1 MHTHALLISQREKM
15 SKFVAN
21 LFYNPNDLNHD
32 AYSLYS
38 QSNITLEANFDM
50 DDFDN
55 IIEC

>member
-1 MHTHALLISQREKM
+1 MHTHALLISRKKK

-21 LFYNPNDLNHD
+21 LFYDPNDLNHD
-32 AYSLYS
+32 AYSLYC
-38 QSNITLEANFDM
+38 QCNITLEANFDM